1 MRAALGVL
9 LLVIVARAQAAE
21 DDVAKLVLDEQQRN
35 YTGTPFNDDRWGK
48 FVTCMESASE
58 SAGFSVRTVTEAGW
72 RGFLEY
78 ARSNGT
84 EQDPWN
90 PPGYA
95 PLPNG
100 TRTGGWYEYNPQPM
114 ARDNRHIPGATSILI
129 TEPCNYNSNVAY
141 YSSMTTLCDHHL
153 HADWA
158 MSPST
163 VDLLVASF
171 STLASGSSFL
181 HSSGTGLGGTMDTTP
196 IGHISLAAYQ
206 AAVSALPANS
216 FIANARP
223 NATDPGNNG
232 TDEIAALCDLM
243 ANSSVYS
250 WRDKIIERQEKYQSD
265 YYITFGA
272 IVVLGA
278 RLGLGKDVAD
288 TLLPIAADAFGLS
301 PADKA
306 FLLEDF
312 DPALQRS
319 LAEAAVE
326 VPEAEQIT
334 LIQRSIGMLLKM
346 MYAFFWQEGI
356 FKGDWLASENAN
368 TIGGDLIPLINAFG
382 DLLTGYVHPEYV
394 SKSIQVYSGNDEC
407 KHIVAHAKWHEQ
419 SANALVDLIFLTD
432 DMHRLVLGQ
441 PLSTTDSGKLA
452 GSRASAKG
460 REAFAHAA
468 ATRGCFD
475 AFSRPENL
483 AQVAQELR
491 DGPVACLRP
500 GSVHYDESSG
510 TDTRIECLST
520 WALGSIDETMD
531 SCLVHNDCLAP
542 GIDGGSLSFSGVQ
555 ACATSA
561 CSHLMPTTMKQ
572 RAALAV
578 CIDACSINTAAEPEF
593 LCAAQCLALHTPFS
607 QMGTAIL
614 QCSAPHG
621 DLPQQQAEAEADVTF
636 DRLLQRVSCAAGL
649 AKFQPPSKF
658 WELVA
663 DSVRCLS
670 S

>member
-1 MRAALGVL
+1 MNDFL
-9 LLVIVARAQAAE
+9 
-21 DDVAKLVLDEQQRN
+21 VAK
-35 YTGTPFNDDRWGK
+35 
-48 FVTCMESASE
+48 
-58 SAGFSVRTVTEAGW
+58 
-72 RGFLEY
+72 
-78 ARSNGT
+78 
-84 EQDPWN
+84 
-90 PPGYA
+90 
-95 PLPNG
+95 
-100 TRTGGWYEYNPQPM
+100 
-114 ARDNRHIPGATSILI
+114 
-129 TEPCNYNSNVAY
+129 
-141 YSSMTTLCDHHL
+141 
-153 HADWA
+153 
-158 MSPST
+158 
-163 VDLLVASF
+163 
-171 STLASGSSFL
+171 
-181 HSSGTGLGGTMDTTP
+181 
-196 IGHISLAAYQ
+196 
-206 AAVSALPANS
+206 
-216 FIANARP
+216 
-223 NATDPGNNG
+223 
-232 TDEIAALCDLM
+232 
-243 ANSSVYS
+243 
-250 WRDKIIERQEKYQSD
+250 
-265 YYITFGA
+265 
-272 IVVLGA
+272 
-278 RLGLGKDVAD
+278 
-288 TLLPIAADAFGLS
+288 
-301 PADKA
+301 ADKA
-306 FLLEDF
+306 FLLEGF